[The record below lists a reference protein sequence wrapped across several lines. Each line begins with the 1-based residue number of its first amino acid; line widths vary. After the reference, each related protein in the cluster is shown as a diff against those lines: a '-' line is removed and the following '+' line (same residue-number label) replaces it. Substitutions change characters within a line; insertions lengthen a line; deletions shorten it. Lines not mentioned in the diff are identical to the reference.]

1 MTDPVSA
8 THPVERMSV
17 DELLEHVKD
26 PHVCT
31 DVLHRRLAV
40 ELMRMRS
47 DVEVAVARA
56 EGAEVAWTDT
66 ITERDE
72 ALAVIER
79 VRDLHKQGRVWCSEC
94 RELIPCSTI
103 RALDVVSIG
112 RSPTTRPT

>member
-72 ALAVIER
+72 ALAPI
-79 VRDLHKQGRVWCSEC
+79 
-94 RELIPCSTI
+94 RELHRLDKELSCGDGCCDTCECGHPWPCDT
-103 RALDVVSIG
+103 ALLIYTSEELNQ
-112 RSPTTRPT
+112 